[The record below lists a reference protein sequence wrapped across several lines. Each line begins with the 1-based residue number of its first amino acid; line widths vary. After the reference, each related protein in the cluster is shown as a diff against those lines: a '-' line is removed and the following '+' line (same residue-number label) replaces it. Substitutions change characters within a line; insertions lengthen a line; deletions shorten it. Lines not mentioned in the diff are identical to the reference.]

1 MHQNQKVYQE
11 SVSKLKYIMHK
22 NSGAKTAVFLIH
34 GYGASMYD
42 LFDLHHVLK
51 TDKKM
56 DWYFPHGPI
65 DLAVSFGMLAAAWF
79 PIDMKELERCMS
91 LGIHRRFD
99 ELYPRE
105 FEESL
110 EKCKVFIE
118 NLAKDYDNVIIG
130 GFSQG
135 AMLSS
140 HVSLKVKCDVKKVL
154 LLSSNLIGEQHL
166 KQALKDSNNNFSV
179 FQSHGHNDNVL
190 GLDGAKALAEIFKNN
205 DYKISFNEFKGAH
218 EIPMSIL
225 QKCHSFLKEN

>member
-11 SVSKLKYIMHK
+11 SISKLKYIMHK

-51 TDKKM
+51 TEEKM

-65 DLAVSFGMLAAAWF
+65 DLAMSFGMLAAAWF
-79 PIDMKELERCMS
+79 PIDMRELERCMAQ
-91 LGIHRRFD
+91 GIHRRFD

-118 NLAKDYDNVIIG
+118 NIAKNYDKVIIG

-140 HVSLKVKCDVKKVL
+140 HVSLKVKCNVTKVV

-166 KQALKDSNNNFSV
+166 KQTIEESPNKFSI
-179 FQSHGHNDNVL
+179 FQSHGNKDNVL
-190 GLDGAKALAEIFKNN
+190 GIDGAKALFETFKNSN
-205 DYKISFNEFKGAH
+205 FKISFNEFNGAH
-218 EIPMSIL
+218 EIPMDII
-225 QKCHSFLKEN
+225 QKCNIFLNGD